1 MIKNWHGY
9 DVYLSAK
16 NANEKVQEQIRE
28 VNFQPPQK
36 KFRRN
41 FHQQNKKKTT
51 YCIMFIHLQESRVMT
66 EYKHM
71 QVAQVET
78 DAGYK
83 YLKNQLE
90 IKQLFIMTIQR
101 VQFFLIGI
109 HSMHGWTATTRY
121 GIWLIVSSK
130 WPSLVVKFSNRAQY
144 RLRLL
149 FFAWLTV
156 F

>member
-1 MIKNWHGY
+1 MFISVLKMLMKRYKNK
-9 DVYLSAK
+9 YLKWIFNLPRK
-16 NANEKVQEQIRE
+16 NFEETSINKT
-28 VNFQPPQK
+28 
-36 KFRRN
+36 
-41 FHQQNKKKTT
+41 KKKTT
-51 YCIMFIHLQESRVMT
+51 YCIMMFIHLQKSRVMT

-78 DAGYK
+78 HAGYK

>member
-1 MIKNWHGY
+1 
-9 DVYLSAK
+9 
-16 NANEKVQEQIRE
+16 
-28 VNFQPPQK
+28 
-36 KFRRN
+36 
-41 FHQQNKKKTT
+41 
-51 YCIMFIHLQESRVMT
+51 MFIHLQESRVMT

-109 HSMHGWTATTRY
+109 QQIRLNSNYKVWNM
-121 GIWLIVSSK
+121 IDSK
-130 WPSLVVKFSNRAQY
+130 
-144 RLRLL
+144 
-149 FFAWLTV
+149 
-156 F
+156 

>member
-1 MIKNWHGY
+1 MKRYKNK
-9 DVYLSAK
+9 YLKWIFNLPRK
-16 NANEKVQEQIRE
+16 NFEETSINKT
-28 VNFQPPQK
+28 
-36 KFRRN
+36 
-41 FHQQNKKKTT
+41 KKKTT
-51 YCIMFIHLQESRVMT
+51 YCIMMFIHLQKSRVMT

-78 DAGYK
+78 HAGYK

-109 HSMHGWTATTRY
+109 HSMHRWTATTRY

-130 WPSLVVKFSNRAQY
+130 WPSLVVKFSNRSQY

>member
-1 MIKNWHGY
+1 MLMKRYKNKYVKWIFN
-9 DVYLSAK
+9 LPRK
-16 NANEKVQEQIRE
+16 NFEGTSINKT
-28 VNFQPPQK
+28 
-36 KFRRN
+36 
-41 FHQQNKKKTT
+41 KKKTT

-83 YLKNQLE
+83 YLKNQLK